1 MNDTPTRETPDEDRR
16 DGRRTADPPD
26 DAPTVE
32 SGHGSPDGDAAVGD
46 PGGGP
51 SPPSRAL
58 TGEPDGAERDATDD
72 RYRLRV
78 GDFEGPLDVL
88 LHLVR
93 INEVDITDIPILEIT
108 RQYHEFLDLMR
119 ELDLEI
125 AGEYVVMAATLMHI
139 KSRMLLPP
147 DPDAEGEDEAEDPRT
162 ELVEQL
168 LEYQRYKQAA
178 ENLSAIDSRRTLI
191 WTREGEVPEEF
202 RGEELLTVDLTDL
215 VVAFR
220 KLLGRLD
227 EEARLR
233 LKQDNVS
240 VAEKIQWLGDLLE
253 ERGTMPLLPLL
264 EGLPTRLDKIA
275 TFLAMLE
282 MMRLRMIV
290 AFQRTIGGEI
300 RIARR
305 EDVEEASPEDREAAE
320 PLPGDPALEPD
331 VRAAAGDGHRVPA
344 EDPGHSGAVED
355 RQDVAG
361 EPTVEPTGDRTGL
374 GGNEPEEGG
383 RG

>member
-1 MNDTPTRETPDEDRR
+1 MSDTPANDREDTDLRGETPA
-16 DGRRTADPPD
+16 TAADSGVTPEGG
-26 DAPTVE
+26 E
-32 SGHGSPDGDAAVGD
+32 SG
-46 PGGGP
+46 
-51 SPPSRAL
+51 
-58 TGEPDGAERDATDD
+58 DD
-72 RYRLRV
+72 RYRLRI
-78 GDFEGPLDVL
+78 GDFEGPLDLL

-93 INEVDITDIPILEIT
+93 INEVDVTDIPIVEIT
-108 RQYHEFLDLMR
+108 RQYQEYLDLMR

-125 AGEYVVMAATLMHI
+125 AGEYVVMASTLMHI
-139 KSRMLLPP
+139 KSRLLLPP
-147 DPDAEGEDEAEDPRT
+147 DPDAEGEDESEDPRA

-178 ENLSAIDSRRTLI
+178 ESLSAMDSRRTLI
-191 WTREGEVPEEF
+191 WTREGETPEEF

-240 VAEKIQWLGDLLE
+240 VAEKIQWLGELLE
-253 ERGTMPLLPLL
+253 ERGTLPLLPLL

-290 AFQRTIGGEI
+290 AFQRSIGGEI

-305 EDVEEASPEDREAAE
+305 DDVEEAPVET
-320 PLPGDPALEPD
+320 PDPDENDATE
-331 VRAAAGDGHRVPA
+331 
-344 EDPGHSGAVED
+344 EE
-355 RQDVAG
+355 RQA
-361 EPTVEPTGDRTGL
+361 
-374 GGNEPEEGG
+374 
-383 RG
+383 